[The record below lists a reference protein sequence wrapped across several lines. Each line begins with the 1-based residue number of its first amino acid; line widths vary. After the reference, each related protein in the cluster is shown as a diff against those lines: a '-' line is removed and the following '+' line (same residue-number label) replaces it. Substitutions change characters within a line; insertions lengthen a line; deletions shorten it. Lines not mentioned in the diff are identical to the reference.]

1 VSIDHI
7 GNSRLSPEFVILGFL
22 YKGPSHGYDLHQ
34 RIVEEFS
41 NVWHTSQSQTYNI
54 LKRLEAKGFVTAT
67 LMEQDKL
74 PAKQVLQLTDNG
86 IKRFET
92 WLKSPTKC
100 SVHAIRVEFITR
112 LYFMRMYFPNHVGG
126 MIETQVEVVQ
136 AGIKQL
142 QNDASSE
149 NETHLFDRL
158 AIDLR
163 INLLQ
168 SVAEWLNASPKLWG
182 AIPIIMRKDD

>member
-112 LYFMRMYFPNHVGG
+112 LYFMRMHFPNHVGG